1 MTNNN
6 IYFVANWKMNG
17 QLSLIK
23 RLKNVVILS
32 NNKKYKKIKI
42 IYCPPF
48 TLISKLFDK
57 IKKSKIIVGSQDC
70 SYEDNYGP
78 FTGDVS
84 PKLIKEIGAKYVILG
99 HSERRLK
106 GDTNKIIN
114 RKIHAA
120 LKQKLKIILCIG
132 ETLKDRKKN
141 RTFSVL
147 KKQLLLC
154 LKKINNIDNI
164 IVAYEP
170 IWSIG
175 TGVIPLNN
183 ILEHDI
189 SKIIKFLKSKFKNQK
204 PKIIYGGSV
213 NPENIVKLKH
223 IKNINGF
230 LVGGASLYENK
241 FVDIIKKTTI

>member
-17 QLSLIK
+17 HLSLIK

-78 FTGDVS
+78 FTGDVN

-132 ETLKDRKKN
+132 ESLKDRKK
-141 RTFSVL
+141 
-147 KKQLLLC
+147 KQ
-154 LKKINNIDNI
+154 
-164 IVAYEP
+164 
-170 IWSIG
+170 
-175 TGVIPLNN
+175 N
-183 ILEHDI
+183 ILCFKETV
-189 SKIIKFLKSKFKNQK
+189 IIMFK
-204 PKIIYGGSV
+204 
-213 NPENIVKLKH
+213 
-223 IKNINGF
+223 KN
-230 LVGGASLYENK
+230 K
-241 FVDIIKKTTI
+241 